1 MSDCRRTSPSGS
13 QWTRSNHLAALLL
26 GLLACSCIG
35 ILDEDVI
42 SQRTRADGGTSG
54 PTGSG
59 GETGKDGSTGATGG
73 NGGSGGATGGNPD
86 APQICTSMTDWTGGN
101 GATMQPGTSCI
112 TCHTNYT
119 IAGTVYPTLHEPM
132 NCYGK
137 SGVQVVITP
146 ASGAALT
153 LTTNTA
159 GNFYST
165 MKIAMPFSAK
175 LVVNGVERP
184 MMAAQTTGECNS
196 CHTPNG
202 ANLAPGRIM
211 MP

>member
-1 MSDCRRTSPSGS
+1 MV
-13 QWTRSNHLAALLL
+13 ALLF
-26 GLLACSCIG
+26 GLLVCSCMG
-35 ILDEDVI
+35 ILDEEAI
-42 SQRTRADGGTSG
+42 SSHRTKDDGGTV
-54 PTGSG
+54 GSG
-59 GETGKDGSTGATGG
+59 GGGSTGKDGNTGATGG
-73 NGGSGGATGGNPD
+73 SGGGGSGGAAGGNPD
-86 APQICTSMTDWTGGN
+86 AQQVCTSKTDWTGGN
-101 GATMQPGTSCI
+101 GATMQPGTTCVVG
-112 TCHTNYT
+112 CHTNYT

-146 ASGAALT
+146 ATGEVIT
-153 LTTNTA
+153 MTTNTA

-184 MMAAQTTGECNS
+184 MMATQTSGDCNS

-211 MP
+211 VP